1 MLGLVKRG
9 CTRVRVGEDGE
20 GREGEWGGGE
30 GGVVGDKWE
39 CLRADR
45 DLSRRGYGRGCARA
59 GEKMF
64 DLPSSIDVRPMVEWE
79 EERICSDGGLERGI
93 GGGECVMNRT
103 PVP

>member
-20 GREGEWGGGE
+20 GREGERGGGGGE

-45 DLSRRGYGRGCARA
+45 DLSRRG
-59 GEKMF
+59 
-64 DLPSSIDVRPMVEWE
+64 
-79 EERICSDGGLERGI
+79 
-93 GGGECVMNRT
+93 
-103 PVP
+103 